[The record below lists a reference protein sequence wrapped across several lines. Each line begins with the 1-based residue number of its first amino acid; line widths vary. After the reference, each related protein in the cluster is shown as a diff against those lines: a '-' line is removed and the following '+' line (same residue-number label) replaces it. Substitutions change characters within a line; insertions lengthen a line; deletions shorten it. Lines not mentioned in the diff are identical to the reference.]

1 MERFFVCTDL
11 VGGGGGRNKM
21 VCFCSAPLVARKL
34 AVETEKTYPSYF
46 RTITQLSLHT
56 LHTAVT
62 GSLQGGGRLRA
73 FVGKRGGRREKKEK
87 KKRPHAL
94 NTCYF

>member
-1 MERFFVCTDL
+1 
-11 VGGGGGRNKM
+11 M
-21 VCFCSAPLVARKL
+21 VCLCSAPLVARKL

-73 FVGKRGGRREKKEK
+73 FVGKRGEEVGKKK
-87 KKRPHAL
+87 KKRPRAP